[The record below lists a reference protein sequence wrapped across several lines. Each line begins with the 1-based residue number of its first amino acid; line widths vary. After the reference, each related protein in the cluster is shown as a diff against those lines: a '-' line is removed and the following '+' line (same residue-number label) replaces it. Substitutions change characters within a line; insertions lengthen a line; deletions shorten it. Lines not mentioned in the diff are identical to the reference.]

1 MFVNLNLPG
10 SPVIHEL
17 DVAVSWTE
25 ADVAG
30 SFDIPI
36 LGQELEL
43 APLLLAAHKK
53 VVDEL
58 RKPDH
63 PKSLQI

>member
-1 MFVNLNLPG
+1 M
-10 SPVIHEL
+10 
-17 DVAVSWTE
+17 
-25 ADVAG
+25 
-30 SFDIPI
+30 
-36 LGQELEL
+36 ELEL
-43 APLLLAAHKK
+43 APLLLVAQEK